1 MELVA
6 TELEICPSAHGFA
19 QAMQVG
25 YGLPP
30 DLVASWVK
38 WLRGRPFLFVGTHQW
53 SEFIWEQLAFCRAL
67 TEAGGQGYVLY
78 NLPLSQMA
86 AEIRAGQRWQPPLFG
101 IREKTAAWDDDVIG
115 RLQRHQLA
123 PYLWPQNEPWPESVG
138 EAVVFRFGYFDCFA
152 PEELAYFTRWQE
164 QGATLLNPAQFIW
177 DSKGVMALLR
187 ETAVRQ
193 RLDPS
198 TLAILDGCIP
208 ETLLLTD
215 TVLPR
220 LTAEKDDW
228 ILKFAGYDSGNQAW
242 GGRSLQIGSQHT
254 AASWREVLGRYEQL
268 PFPVVAQR
276 LVPSTR
282 VDIAYRGQGGE
293 QQLMKQ
299 GTTRLRVFLLREE
312 EETAVACGVH
322 LTVAAGTMQVSEATD
337 AVQAPVVFEG

>member
-1 MELVA
+1 LNRGGA
-6 TELEICPSAHGFA
+6 
-19 QAMQVG
+19 VG
-25 YGLPP
+25 H
-30 DLVASWVK
+30 
-38 WLRGRPFLFVGTHQW
+38 RPQ
-53 SEFIWEQLAFCRAL
+53 Q
-67 TEAGGQGYVLY
+67 
-78 NLPLSQMA
+78 
-86 AEIRAGQRWQPPLFG
+86 
-101 IREKTAAWDDDVIG
+101 
-115 RLQRHQLA
+115 
-123 PYLWPQNEPWPESVG
+123 
-138 EAVVFRFGYFDCFA
+138 
-152 PEELAYFTRWQE
+152 
-164 QGATLLNPAQFIW
+164 
-177 DSKGVMALLR
+177 
-187 ETAVRQ
+187 
-193 RLDPS
+193 
-198 TLAILDGCIP
+198 DGCIP

-312 EETAVACGVH
+312 EETAVACGAH
-322 LTVAAGTMQVSEATD
+322 LTVAAGTLQVSEATD
-337 AVQAPVVFEG
+337 AVQAPVVFVG